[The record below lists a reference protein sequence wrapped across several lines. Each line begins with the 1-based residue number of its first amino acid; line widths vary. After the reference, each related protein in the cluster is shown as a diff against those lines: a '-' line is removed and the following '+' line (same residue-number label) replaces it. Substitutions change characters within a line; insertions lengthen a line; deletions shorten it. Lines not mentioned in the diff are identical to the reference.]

1 MSNKTSNFLSGFIIA
16 VCLIF
21 AYFAHFTAA
30 FNDKMGPDQRG
41 IFVIMMLAYAAF
53 RGFRLYKN
61 IQKQKE
67 S

>member
-1 MSNKTSNFLSGFIIA
+1 
-16 VCLIF
+16 
-21 AYFAHFTAA
+21 
-30 FNDKMGPDQRG
+30 MGPDQRG